1 MNDFE
6 SVNPVPVQINIG
18 SFYMF
23 IEYIKIAGFSVIN
36 EQSNISGG
44 TSVTNRSI
52 RNTSVT
58 LSGRLACDSD
68 FKNFVIYAEN
78 ILRNKTPL
86 SFQYKNISFS
96 SGVLK
101 SYSAESKNLSV
112 TDIKLVFS
120 VPQISEVV
128 QNGN

>member
-18 SFYMF
+18 TFCMF

-78 ILRNKTPL
+78 ILRN
-86 SFQYKNISFS
+86 ISFS

-120 VPQISEVV
+120 VPQISEAV
-128 QNGN
+128 QNGD